1 MLLNNLKILGK
12 IVYGPLQSANGKE
25 LCSSGVLTTD
35 CFEPGDGRASE
46 QPGLVALH
54 TVFVRFHNQI
64 AAVLSRHNT
73 HWSEEKSF
81 QETRKI
87 IYSIIQHIT
96 YREFLPIVLGPEVMN
111 LFELK
116 LQEEDFYKSY
126 DPRVNPAIANSF
138 ATAAYRFG
146 HSMIPNT
153 FIRTNSDHVPLKNS
167 KLNYR
172 YSIKFLSRFFCFFEC
187 E

>member
-1 MLLNNLKILGK
+1 MTVKQQLVLYLFSGK
-12 IVYGPLQSANGKE
+12 IRYGPLQSEDGQE
-25 LCSSGVLTTD
+25 LCSAGALTTE

-54 TVFVRFHNQI
+54 TVWVRFHNQV

-73 HWSEEKSF
+73 HWSDEKVF

-87 IYSIIQHIT
+87 IYSAIQHIT
-96 YREFLPIVLGPEVMN
+96 YREFLPIVVGPEVME

-116 LQEEDFYKSY
+116 LQDKDFYNGY
-126 DPRVNPAIANSF
+126 DVRVNPAIANSF

-146 HSMIPNT
+146 HSMVQNS
-153 FIRTNSDHVPLKNS
+153 FMRTNSDHRPLPNS
-167 KLNYR
+167 KY
-172 YSIKFLSRFFCFFEC
+172 
-187 E
+187 